1 MPELQKVQQSFR
13 RSLNTYNE
21 HAFVQLEI
29 AQTLAKLLFENSSKQ
44 ALKRVFEIG
53 CGTGFFTKALLDKFA
68 VQELHLNDLVAE
80 CEVVLDEI
88 MQQYFVSQQNIWSF
102 SAADVN
108 QLDFDG
114 EFDLICSSSSLQW
127 VTDLPTLIKKMVD
140 GLSTSGYLAISS
152 FTSEHF
158 QELRIINQQ
167 LGNHAQK
174 LNYVDLAQWRILLKE
189 QFNLQKIEE
198 QKVTLWFDSVEDVL
212 LHLRYTGVNGN
223 AGHHWSQSQLKEF
236 VHLYEIEF
244 SRDGRL
250 PLTYAPIFIVAEK
263 L

>member
-1 MPELQKVQQSFR
+1 MPELHKVQQSFR
-13 RSLNTYNE
+13 RSLKTYNE

-44 ALKRVFEIG
+44 QLKRVFEIG
-53 CGTGFFTKALLDKFA
+53 CGTGFFTKDLLDKFV
-68 VQELHLNDLVAE
+68 VQELYLNDLVAE
-80 CEVVLDEI
+80 CEVVLSEI
-88 MQQYFVSQQNIWSF
+88 LREFSESQRNVWRF

-127 VTDLPTLIKKMVD
+127 VTNLPALLKKIVD
-140 GLSTSGYLAISS
+140 GLSSQGCLAISS

-158 QELRIINQQ
+158 YELQVINQQ
-167 LGNHAQK
+167 LGSYAQE
-174 LNYVDLAQWRILLKE
+174 LNYVDLEQWRILLKE
-189 QFNLQKIEE
+189 QFDLKMIEE
-198 QKVTLWFDSVEDVL
+198 QKITLWFDSAEEML

-223 AGHHWSQSQLKEF
+223 ARQHLSQARLKEF
-236 VHLYEIEF
+236 IQLYEAEYL
-244 SRDGRL
+244 RDGRL

>member
-13 RSLNTYNE
+13 RSLRTYNE

-29 AQTLAKLLFENSSKQ
+29 AQTLAKLLFENLSKQ
-44 ALKRVFEIG
+44 QLQRVFEIG

-68 VQELHLNDLVAE
+68 VQELHLNDLVGE
-80 CEVVLDEI
+80 CEVILDEVLRE
-88 MQQYFVSQQNIWSF
+88 YSESQFQAWRF

-127 VTDLPTLIKKMVD
+127 VTDLSALLNKMVNS
-140 GLSTSGYLAISS
+140 LSSRAYLAISS
-152 FTSEHF
+152 FTSGHF
-158 QELRIINQQ
+158 HELQTINQQ
-167 LGNHAQK
+167 LGSQRQE
-174 LNYVDLAQWRILLKE
+174 LNYVDLLQWRELLEK
-189 QFNLQKIEE
+189 QFDLKKIEE
-198 QKVTLWFDSVEDVL
+198 QKITLWFDSVEEVL

-223 AGHHWSQSQLKEF
+223 TGQHWSQAQLKEF
-236 VHLYEIEF
+236 VELFEAEF
-244 SRDGRL
+244 SQDGRL